1 MADYLSSGNETS
13 ITAQLKLQYKTNGV
27 VPTRINAVS
36 SDGTVYGD
44 TITLITANAV
54 QFDLSLNTKGQSV
67 DKPVNLVRWSIEN
80 EDGIKSKYDV
90 ELEKGQTVSHWAS
103 TLSEMVKQGD
113 RLYVEMLWKGYDSN
127 ANEIYSS
134 YEKFDTG
141 YNFVA
146 TSVIDTITYAPD
158 VGAPSTMAQ
167 PIPVLGNVSP
177 TVSLK
182 GFTPIINSGT
192 AGKDKDGHEI
202 NTLTIGVSFGKLKDA
217 ASKDSTWASAGP
229 LDKAKKLGN
238 ILDGYDTANNSSS
251 GLPKNAIG
259 QALTDSLNMKTAV
272 NSRSALH
279 CVIRATIMLTITA
292 NGILSETCLLQ
303 AQAVQ

>member
-1 MADYLSSGNETS
+1 
-13 ITAQLKLQYKTNGV
+13 
-27 VPTRINAVS
+27 
-36 SDGTVYGD
+36 
-44 TITLITANAV
+44 
-54 QFDLSLNTKGQSV
+54 
-67 DKPVNLVRWSIEN
+67 
-80 EDGIKSKYDV
+80 
-90 ELEKGQTVSHWAS
+90 
-103 TLSEMVKQGD
+103 MVKQGD

-134 YEKFDTG
+134 YGKFDTG

-229 LDKAKKLGN
+229 LDKAKKLGS
-238 ILDGYDTANNSSS
+238 ILDGYDTANNSSA
-251 GLPKNAIG
+251 GLPK
-259 QALTDSLNMKTAV
+259 TP
-272 NSRSALH
+272 
-279 CVIRATIMLTITA
+279 
-292 NGILSETCLLQ
+292 
-303 AQAVQ
+303 

>member
-1 MADYLSSGNETS
+1 M
-13 ITAQLKLQYKTNGV
+13 
-27 VPTRINAVS
+27 
-36 SDGTVYGD
+36 
-44 TITLITANAV
+44 
-54 QFDLSLNTKGQSV
+54 
-67 DKPVNLVRWSIEN
+67 
-80 EDGIKSKYDV
+80 
-90 ELEKGQTVSHWAS
+90 
-103 TLSEMVKQGD
+103 
-113 RLYVEMLWKGYDSN
+113 
-127 ANEIYSS
+127 
-134 YEKFDTG
+134 
-141 YNFVA
+141 
-146 TSVIDTITYAPD
+146 
-158 VGAPSTMAQ
+158 GAPSTMAQ

-238 ILDGYDTANNSSS
+238 ILDGYDTANNSSA

-272 NSRSALH
+272 KLSFSITLCYQGNYYVDDNGEWNFVGNLFIAGAGGSIRVSMPFVLCYIPCFAYFTASINVNIYMGIFANNDGETGSSVAL
-279 CVIRATIMLTITA
+279 TLDQLDDA
-292 NGILSETCLLQ
+292 NASTF
-303 AQAVQ
+303 